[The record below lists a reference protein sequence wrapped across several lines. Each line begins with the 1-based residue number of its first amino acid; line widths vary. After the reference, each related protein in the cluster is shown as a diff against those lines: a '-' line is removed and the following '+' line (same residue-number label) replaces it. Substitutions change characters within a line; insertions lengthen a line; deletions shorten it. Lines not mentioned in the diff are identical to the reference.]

1 MVFPFKKESMGSEDG
16 SSHARK
22 ALGILGATAAIG
34 LVLANMN
41 SIFGLLSAVYPIG
54 SSGVVSSAN
63 INVYW
68 ESGCINNVTSI
79 NWGTL
84 SPGQSKNVVVYV
96 KNTGTVALTLALST
110 DGWSPAGAATYLALT
125 WNYGGV
131 QIQPNQVLAVTLTL
145 TVSESIEGITDF
157 SFTIYIAG
165 TQGT

>member
-1 MVFPFKKESMGSEDG
+1 MDFRVKRDSMGSGKG
-16 SSHARK
+16 SLQAKK

-41 SIFGLLSAVYPIG
+41 FIFGLLSTVYPIG

-96 KNTGTVALTLALST
+96 KNTGSIALTLALTT
-110 DGWSPAGAATYLALT
+110 DGWSPAGAAPYLALT
-125 WNYGGV
+125 WNYGGG
-131 QIQPNQVLAVTLTL
+131 QIQPNQVLVVTLTL
-145 TVSESIEGITDF
+145 TVSESIEGIADF
-157 SFTIYIAG
+157 SFTIYVTG
-165 TQGT
+165 TQVT